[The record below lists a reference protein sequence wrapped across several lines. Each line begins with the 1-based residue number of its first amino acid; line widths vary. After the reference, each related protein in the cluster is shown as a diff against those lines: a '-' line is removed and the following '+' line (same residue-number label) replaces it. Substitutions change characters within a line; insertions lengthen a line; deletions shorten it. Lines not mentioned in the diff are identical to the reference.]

1 MKTRIG
7 LTRVGYSRK
16 ELNSKTRTQTESRRV
31 KVKCTSCVFTWGWWS
46 EVMFTRLHRKCI
58 STLGH
63 NEEFQRTV
71 LLFTLHVEEMTPKGL
86 VGMVASRTMRDSE
99 QKAIFAY
106 WLVGWL
112 VFNAATTLLV
122 RASDCPPGWAQ
133 SLSLLH
139 R

>member
-71 LLFTLHVEEMTPKGL
+71 LLFTLHVSAPASPPQSGLPQSPSLKGPL
-86 VGMVASRTMRDSE
+86 TLSPLWGYFFPVV
-99 QKAIFAY
+99 
-106 WLVGWL
+106 
-112 VFNAATTLLV
+112 NTTWNILIHL
-122 RASDCPPGWAQ
+122 PPSGGVLRGRPGVWFVH
-133 SLSLLH
+133 S
-139 R
+139 